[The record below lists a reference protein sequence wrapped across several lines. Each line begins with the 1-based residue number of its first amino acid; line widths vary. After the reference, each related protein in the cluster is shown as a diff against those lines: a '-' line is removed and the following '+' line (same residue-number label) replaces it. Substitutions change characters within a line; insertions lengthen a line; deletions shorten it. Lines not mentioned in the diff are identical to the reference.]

1 MWIIERRK
9 RKPLT
14 QTKFELY
21 LNTNQMNTY
30 IYLREI
36 GWRMY
41 FIRRSLLRNNT
52 VVMKSSAGTSIA
64 VIERDGRFTINPN
77 KMTTRRAMRER
88 LTVIDSERIESTVG
102 V

>member
-9 RKPLT
+9 RKTLT
-14 QTKFELY
+14 QTKFKLY
-21 LNTNQMNTY
+21 LNTDQMNTY
-30 IYLREI
+30 LYLQEI
-36 GWRMY
+36 GWKMY
-41 FIRRSLLRNNT
+41 FIRRSFLRNNT

-77 KMTTRRAMRER
+77 KINTRRAMSEKFS
-88 LTVIDSERIESTVG
+88 VIDSEKIESAVG

>member
-21 LNTNQMNTY
+21 LNTDQMNTY
-30 IYLREI
+30 LYLQEI
-36 GWRMY
+36 GWKMY

-77 KMTTRRAMRER
+77 KINTRRAMSEKFS
-88 LTVIDSERIESTVG
+88 VIDSEKIESAVG

>member
-9 RKPLT
+9 RKTLT
-14 QTKFELY
+14 QTKFNLY
-21 LNTNQMNTY
+21 LNTDQMNTY
-30 IYLREI
+30 LYLQEI
-36 GWRMY
+36 GWKMY
-41 FIRRSLLRNNT
+41 FIRRSFLRNNT

-77 KMTTRRAMRER
+77 KINTRRAMSEKFS
-88 LTVIDSERIESTVG
+88 VIDSEKIESAVG

>member
-21 LNTNQMNTY
+21 LNTDQMNTY
-30 IYLREI
+30 IYLQEI
-36 GWRMY
+36 GWKMY

-77 KMTTRRAMRER
+77 KINTRRAMSEKFS
-88 LTVIDSERIESTVG
+88 VIDSEKIESAVG

>member
-21 LNTNQMNTY
+21 LNTDQMNTY
-30 IYLREI
+30 IYLQQI
-36 GWRMY
+36 GWKMY
-41 FIRRSLLRNNT
+41 FIRRSFLRNNT

-77 KMTTRRAMRER
+77 KMNSRRAMSER
-88 LTVIDSERIESTVG
+88 LSVTDSEKNVSAV
-102 V
+102 VV